1 LQSLLEVAA
10 LDVQL
15 GQPPRRRLGHR
26 HLRRGRAVLLVR
38 GQPGLQRAIGRV
50 TVAEVVFVLVAAQQQ
65 RAALGRRRAL
75 ERRRDGGH
83 GATARPLEQR
93 VRIRAVER
101 AGLRGEIVRG
111 VLEAAGLEQPARAL
125 AAAAVPARAQRRGQ
139 ADRQRPI
146 GRRLEERDGGLAA
159 AGTQRPGRQ
168 VQQQARAKRL
178 RQLTRATPEAVEA
191 AVLALRPR
199 DEIEI
204 SRDERIVGRQSRRA
218 LERLARA
225 RVLGGV
231 EPHDGQM
238 QRDDEVVRRQRRR
251 ALERGL
257 CIRQPLLLGQ
267 RVREIQV
274 DVRGVWAPAERLA
287 QQPFGVEKVAA
298 GERTLASREAAS
310 GAIERKVP
318 PHAGQHRFYCRVAA
332 TKERP
337 MTGFGEYERYDGL
350 GLAELVA
357 RGDIAPEE
365 LMEAAIARVEARN
378 PLVNAVTMK
387 LYDFGRRAIAAGLPD
402 GPFRGVPYLMKDLTA
417 SIAGVPMT
425 RSSRYYADAPAPTAD
440 SEHVRRLKRAGLVV
454 FGRTNTCELGL
465 SLTCEPQM
473 HGATK
478 NPWDPTRISGGSSG
492 GAAAAVGARMLPMA
506 HATDGFGSIR
516 APAAC
521 CGLVGLKPTRGR
533 NTMAPYTGEG
543 LGGLSAEHAVTLT
556 VRDSAALLDATA
568 GAGPGDPYVAP
579 PLARSL
585 SSEVGADPGRLR
597 IAFTSVAPNGAKV
610 EADSL
615 RTLGETAKLCVD
627 LGHHVEEVKPSIDG
641 EAVVPTFLTLAAANT
656 VVNLGGNPARGR
668 PAREDE
674 VERVTWATGQ
684 MGERVSG
691 ADYVRATQTA
701 HRLGRQMAAFHQRW
715 DILLTPGLAT
725 LPPKLGL
732 IDMMLGDVDEYW
744 RRVFHF
750 SPFTVWFNLTGQPA
764 MMLPLGVAGDLPVAV
779 QLVARY
785 GDEATLFRLA
795 AQLETAR
802 PWFDR
807 RPAIAR

>member
-1 LQSLLEVAA
+1 MQPSCRRVLRARDRDFDGKQGVGEKILEPMPRRPPPPEAEQREPLHAVRLPRGPRLPRRSTVLQSLLEVAA
-10 LDVQL
+10 FDVQL

-93 VRIRAVER
+93 VRIRAVE
-101 AGLRGEIVRG
+101 
-111 VLEAAGLEQPARAL
+111 
-125 AAAAVPARAQRRGQ
+125 
-139 ADRQRPI
+139 
-146 GRRLEERDGGLAA
+146 
-159 AGTQRPGRQ
+159 
-168 VQQQARAKRL
+168 
-178 RQLTRATPEAVEA
+178 
-191 AVLALRPR
+191 
-199 DEIEI
+199 
-204 SRDERIVGRQSRRA
+204 
-218 LERLARA
+218 RA

-318 PHAGQHRFYCRVAA
+318 PHAGQNRFYCRVAA

-402 GPFRGVPYLMKDLTA
+402 GPFRGVPYL
-417 SIAGVPMT
+417 
-425 RSSRYYADAPAPTAD
+425 
-440 SEHVRRLKRAGLVV
+440 
-454 FGRTNTCELGL
+454 
-465 SLTCEPQM
+465 
-473 HGATK
+473 
-478 NPWDPTRISGGSSG
+478 
-492 GAAAAVGARMLPMA
+492 
-506 HATDGFGSIR
+506 
-516 APAAC
+516 
-521 CGLVGLKPTRGR
+521 
-533 NTMAPYTGEG
+533 
-543 LGGLSAEHAVTLT
+543 
-556 VRDSAALLDATA
+556 
-568 GAGPGDPYVAP
+568 
-579 PLARSL
+579 
-585 SSEVGADPGRLR
+585 
-597 IAFTSVAPNGAKV
+597 
-610 EADSL
+610 
-615 RTLGETAKLCVD
+615 
-627 LGHHVEEVKPSIDG
+627 
-641 EAVVPTFLTLAAANT
+641 
-656 VVNLGGNPARGR
+656 
-668 PAREDE
+668 
-674 VERVTWATGQ
+674 
-684 MGERVSG
+684 
-691 ADYVRATQTA
+691 
-701 HRLGRQMAAFHQRW
+701 
-715 DILLTPGLAT
+715 
-725 LPPKLGL
+725 
-732 IDMMLGDVDEYW
+732 
-744 RRVFHF
+744 
-750 SPFTVWFNLTGQPA
+750 
-764 MMLPLGVAGDLPVAV
+764 
-779 QLVARY
+779 
-785 GDEATLFRLA
+785 
-795 AQLETAR
+795 
-802 PWFDR
+802 
-807 RPAIAR
+807 